1 VEAVVHHAL
10 LAMAV
15 AALASTALRL
25 ASLLT
30 PRGLE
35 RAIAAAPIGVSLAL
49 IWALL
54 LGLAELGTNTA
65 ALALS
70 ALATWLGVRALAP
83 APEVRLGAELR
94 EWWGALPRGARA
106 GVGAVAALG
115 VAYAGFVL
123 RHPQLGVD
131 AILYHLSDVVAWI
144 ENGRPGSTVDFVYGR
159 PLGNLPQANET
170 LHAWGTGLSRSFVF
184 AGVWSVAA
192 MGLLTAAGWLGLRT
206 LGVSRRL
213 AVLGLAAVC
222 TAPVIV
228 QEMRTPGTDLPA
240 LAWVVTA
247 AALVAASGRR
257 PALLAP
263 ALLAGALGIGTKPTV
278 APLALAVL
286 VIGFAVHRR
295 RLREH
300 RRPLVLAALAASV
313 VGGAWYVR
321 NMIGHGAP
329 LWPMTEFPGSD
340 PRPPLFEAQAHS
352 LLSRPEESLSGH
364 LDEYEHLLAGYLV
377 LIAAAVIAPFLA
389 RRREVTFAGIAAA
402 LSVIIYVNAP
412 YTGAGDLESLARP
425 FLTALR
431 YLLPAAAAAGF
442 CVVFA
447 ASRGKQPGRSFA
459 EAALVL
465 AVAWNVWRTLDLDY
479 PLAPST
485 ATLVLAAALGAF
497 AAAVTPG
504 RLLRWAPV
512 AGLVAFVVVGAVA
525 TDGYAERHARAGSP
539 RVPFSPVVGLLADRS
554 DFEDGSERVSMAPG
568 VSAMLAGDE
577 LEHEV
582 VLIPSDEPCSKI
594 EARARDGW
602 VVIADIVADS
612 VPAYTARQCFAGRA
626 PLIETG
632 DYRVYH
638 D

>member
-1 VEAVVHHAL
+1 MEAVAHHAL
-10 LAMAV
+10 LALAL

-35 RAIAAAPIGVSLAL
+35 RAVAAAPIGAALAV

-54 LGLAELGTNTA
+54 LGLPELGTNRL

-70 ALATWLGVRALAP
+70 TLATWLAVRAFLP
-83 APEVRLGAELR
+83 APDVPLAVDLR
-94 EWWGALPRGARA
+94 EWWGSLPRVARA
-106 GVGAVAALG
+106 GVGAVAAVG
-115 VAYAGFVL
+115 VAWAGFAL

-144 ENGRPGSTVDFVYGR
+144 ENGRPGSVVDFVYGR

-228 QEMRTPGTDLPA
+228 QELRTPGTDLPA
-240 LAWVVTA
+240 LAWLVTA

-263 ALLAGALGIGTKPTV
+263 ALLAAALAVGTKPTG
-278 APLALAVL
+278 APLALVVL
-286 VIGFAVHRR
+286 VIGFAMHRR
-295 RLREH
+295 RLREL
-300 RRPLVLAALAASV
+300 RRPLVLAALAAAV
-313 VGGAWYVR
+313 VGGVWYVR

-352 LLSRPEESLSGH
+352 LLERPKESLSGH

-377 LIAAAVIAPFLA
+377 LIAAALIAPLLA
-389 RRREVTFAGIAAA
+389 RRREVTFAGIAAG
-402 LSVIIYVNAP
+402 LSVLIYVNAP

-425 FLTALR
+425 YLTALR

-442 CVVFA
+442 CVVLA
-447 ASRGKQPGRSFA
+447 ASRGRQPGRSFA
-459 EAALVL
+459 EAALWL
-465 AVAWNVWRTLDLDY
+465 AVAWNVWRTLDLDF

-485 ATLVLAAALGAF
+485 LTLVLAAALGAF
-497 AAAVTPG
+497 AASVTPG
-504 RLLRWAPV
+504 YVLRWVPV
-512 AGLVAFVVVGAVA
+512 AGLLAFVVAGAVA
-525 TDGYAERHARAGSP
+525 ADGYTLRHARAGTP
-539 RVPFSPVVGLLADRS
+539 RVPFSPVVGILAARS
-554 DFEDGSERVSMAPG
+554 DFENGSERVSMAPG
-568 VSAMLAGDE
+568 VTAMLAGDE

-582 VLIPSDEPCSKI
+582 VLIPIDEPCDEI

-602 VVIADIVADS
+602 VVVADIMADS
-612 VPAYTARQCFAGRA
+612 VPAYTARECFAGRA
-626 PLIETG
+626 PVIETG
-632 DYRVYH
+632 GYRVYH

>member
-1 VEAVVHHAL
+1 MAL
-10 LAMAV
+10 
-15 AALASTALRL
+15 AALASTSLRL
-25 ASLLT
+25 ASVLE

-35 RAIAAAPIGVSLAL
+35 RAVAAAPIGAALAV

-54 LGLAELGTNTA
+54 LGLAELGTNWP

-70 ALATWLGVRALAP
+70 TLATWLGVRAFVP
-83 APEVRLGAELR
+83 APETPVGAELR
-94 EWWGALPRGARA
+94 EWWGSLPGGARA
-106 GVGAVAALG
+106 AVGAVVAVG
-115 VAYAGFVL
+115 VAYAGFAL

-184 AGVWSVAA
+184 ATVWSVAA
-192 MGLLTAAGWLGLRT
+192 MGLLIAAGWLGLRT
-206 LGVSRRL
+206 LGVGRRL
-213 AVLGLAAVC
+213 AALGVAAVC

-228 QEMRTPGTDLPA
+228 QELRTPGTDLPA
-240 LAWVVTA
+240 LAWLVTA
-247 AALVAASGRR
+247 AALVAASARR

-263 ALLAGALGIGTKPTV
+263 ALLAAALGIGTKPTV
-278 APLALAVL
+278 APLTVAVV

-295 RLREH
+295 RLGDH
-300 RRPLVLAALAASV
+300 RRPLVLAALGASV
-313 VGGAWYVR
+313 VGGVWYVR

-329 LWPMTEFPGSD
+329 LWPMAEFPGSD

-352 LLSRPEESLSGH
+352 LLSRPDESLSGH
-364 LDEYEHLLAGYLV
+364 LGEYEQLLAGYLV
-377 LIAAAVIAPFLA
+377 LIAAAIVAPFLA

-402 LSVIIYVNAP
+402 LSVGIYVNAP

-442 CVVFA
+442 CVVLA
-447 ASRGKQPGRSFA
+447 AARGKQPGRSFA
-459 EAALVL
+459 VAALVL
-465 AVAWNVWRTLDLDY
+465 AVAWNLWRAADLDY
-479 PLAPST
+479 PLTPSVL
-485 ATLVLAAALGAF
+485 TLVLAAALGAF
-497 AAAVTPG
+497 AASLAPA
-504 RLLRWAPV
+504 RLLPWVPV
-512 AGLVAFVVVGAVA
+512 AGLSAFVVAGAVA
-525 TDGYAERHARAGSP
+525 TDGYTLRHARAGTP

-568 VSAMLAGDE
+568 VSAMLAGDT

-582 VLIPSDEPCSKI
+582 VLIPIDEPCSKV

-612 VPAYTARQCFAGRA
+612 VPAYTARECFPGRA

-632 DYRVYH
+632 GYRVYH